1 MHPYDV
7 ARGLFSGIAQ
17 NYDGPAEILS
27 LLQYSRW
34 HRRLLANLPPTED
47 GRMLDMATGTGAVA
61 LKLARRPGVPVVC
74 ADITRPMLVQA
85 KARAARAGL
94 LHRLEL
100 VECSAESVP
109 FADGAFD
116 TVIFTYLLRYV
127 ANVPATVRELAR
139 VLRPG
144 GTLLAL
150 DFAVPGP
157 VVYPLWRLYTS
168 LVLPLAG
175 AVMSP
180 SWMKVGAFLG
190 GSIRQFYRRWPEYR
204 LMEVWRDCGFFAVES
219 KRLSLGGALIMWG
232 IKAT

>member
-1 MHPYDV
+1 MQRDDI
-7 ARGLFSGIAQ
+7 ARGLFSGIARS
-17 NYDGPAEILS
+17 YDGPAEVLS

-34 HRRLLANLPPTED
+34 HRQLLANLPPLAD
-47 GRMLDMATGTGAVA
+47 GRVLDMATGTGAVA
-61 LKLARRPGVPVVC
+61 LKLAERAGGRVVG

-85 KARAARAGL
+85 NARAARAGL
-94 LHRLEL
+94 LDRLEF
-100 VECSAESVP
+100 VECSAEAVP

-127 ANVPATVRELAR
+127 ADVPSTLRELTR

-144 GTLLAL
+144 GTMLAL

-157 VVYPLWRLYTS
+157 VAYPLWRLYTS

-204 LMEVWRDCGFFAVES
+204 LMEVWRDCGLFAVES
-219 KRLSLGGALIMWG
+219 KRVSLGGALIMWG
-232 IKAT
+232 VKAA

>member
-1 MHPYDV
+1 MHRYDI

-34 HRRLLANLPPTED
+34 QRQLLANLPPLAD
-47 GRMLDMATGTGAVA
+47 GRVLDMATGTGAVA
-61 LKLARRPGVPVVC
+61 LKLAKRSGGRVIG

-85 KARAARAGL
+85 NARAARAGL
-94 LHRLEL
+94 LHRLEF
-100 VECSAESVP
+100 VECSAEEIP
-109 FADGAFD
+109 FADSAFD

-127 ANVPATVRELAR
+127 SDVPSTVQELAR

-144 GTLLAL
+144 GTMLAL

-168 LVLPLAG
+168 LLLPLAG
-175 AVMSP
+175 AVMSS

-190 GSIRQFYRRWPEYR
+190 GSIRQFYHRWPESR

-232 IKAT
+232 VKAA